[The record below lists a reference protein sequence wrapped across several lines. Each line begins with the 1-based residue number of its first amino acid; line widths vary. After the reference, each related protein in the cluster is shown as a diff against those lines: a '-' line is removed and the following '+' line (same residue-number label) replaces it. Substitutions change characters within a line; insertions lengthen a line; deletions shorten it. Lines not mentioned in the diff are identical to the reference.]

1 MKRLRTFLKIHGLT
15 IVFGAFF
22 VLATCVIRPTL
33 DKIEQERV
41 AKEGGTMYAAG
52 DSYGPR

>member
-1 MKRLRTFLKIHGLT
+1 MKRLLTFLKIHGLT

-41 AKEGGTMYAAG
+41 AKEGGTMYAAKE
-52 DSYGPR
+52 